1 MIKKIKTALIS
12 VLSTALA
19 VSFSTLT
26 AFADEASEAANTS
39 QMSTGSVFTTLVL
52 PLIIVFALMYF
63 MLIRPQKKQE
73 QELKDMQQSIEVG
86 DEIVTRDGI
95 IGMVVRI
102 GKDSIVIETGGDRNK
117 IRLKTWAVAE
127 NVTAKE
133 RAAAAA
139 PKKDNPLAAAGL
151 SAENDSK
158 KSKKK
163 KDDSQE

>member
-1 MIKKIKTALIS
+1 MKKKITS
-12 VLSTALA
+12 VLVSAVYSAITASFFA
-19 VSFSTLT
+19 VS
-26 AFADEASEAANTS
+26 AFADDAASETATAP
-39 QMSTGSVFTTLVL
+39 TGSIFTTLVL
-52 PLIIVFALMYF
+52 PLLILFAIMYF
-63 MLIRPQKKQE
+63 MLIRPQRKQE
-73 QELKDMQQSIEVG
+73 QELKSMQQSIEVG

-133 RAAAAA
+133 RAAANA

-151 SAENDSK
+151 SNEADSK

-163 KDDSQE
+163 KDDSKEK

>member
-1 MIKKIKTALIS
+1 MKKKITSVLIS
-12 VLSTALA
+12 AVYSAITASSLA
-19 VSFSTLT
+19 VS
-26 AFADEASEAANTS
+26 AFADDAASE
-39 QMSTGSVFTTLVL
+39 QRRHRQQ
-52 PLIIVFALMYF
+52 F
-63 MLIRPQKKQE
+63 MLIRPQRKQE
-73 QELKDMQQSIEVG
+73 QELKSMQQSIEVG

-133 RAAAAA
+133 RAAANA

-151 SAENDSK
+151 SNEADSK

-163 KDDSQE
+163 KDDSKE

>member
-1 MIKKIKTALIS
+1 M
-12 VLSTALA
+12 
-19 VSFSTLT
+19 T
-26 AFADEASEAANTS
+26 AFADDASETANAA
-39 QMSTGSVFTTLVL
+39 QQSTGSVFTTLVL
-52 PLIIVFALMYF
+52 PLVIVFALMYF

-73 QELKDMQQSIEVG
+73 QELKNMQQSIEVG

-102 GKDSIVIETGGDRNK
+102 GKDSIVVETGGDRNK

-133 RAAAAA
+133 RAAAA
-139 PKKDNPLAAAGL
+139 PKKDNNPLAAAGL
-151 SAENDSK
+151 SDESGSK

-163 KDDSQE
+163 KDNSEE